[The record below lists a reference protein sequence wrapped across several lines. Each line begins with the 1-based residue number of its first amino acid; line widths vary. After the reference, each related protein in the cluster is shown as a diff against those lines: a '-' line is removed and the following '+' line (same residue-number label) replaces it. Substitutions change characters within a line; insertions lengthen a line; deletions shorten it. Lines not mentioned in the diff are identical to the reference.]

1 MLTDYLE
8 GEDNIPT
15 HVRRAIQT
23 NKGEYWFV
31 DGDTIEPTNKVDDA
45 VRFSDMSVPETL
57 HFLEDGT
64 VKYGDWDGEIIAD
77 EIAALANSQG
87 FNNIPDNYSDEDIY
101 DRLLSPLQNKD
112 GLNLG
117 DKAYYEGII
126 PLNKF
131 SSDKQVALVEAG
143 RMARGVKGEDADDPW
158 AQARNRIQQHWSD
171 TLVGEKAVALNE
183 AQYAA
188 EKGYR
193 GAESIYVDNEALFL
207 HADRDIMNR
216 ADNPFSTAFEGS
228 WVSIKQGLQGAKSMI
243 GDALNNEQ
251 MYLSG
256 KINADIYESNLSK
269 LPSYVDDIT
278 NVEDLSTA
286 GNYMA
291 GLVGMGLPY
300 ILGLVAS
307 YGGGALIGTAA
318 APLLG
323 PAAPVLGAIAGTTTP
338 WLVYAGDTYHRMG
351 GDSDSKNAGAAMSA
365 GLAMALLDRL
375 GLRGV
380 MKPSYILTEDG
391 MQQVIK
397 EHAKKTGKTIDAAT
411 LDIKSNLGKAQMD
424 LLDQVDGVVD
434 ILVKKGL
441 VAKSFGKNFAR
452 GAAIESGTEA
462 IQESVGYITAHYGGE
477 HGEFD
482 NEEYRRVLI
491 NAAAGGALL
500 GGTLSGVST
509 TISDYGRLKQMQRDY
524 SASADDV
531 EKNFWHGGNAYEQLQ
546 RLISSPEFQ
555 EVIKNGDSST
565 VMGEEYD
572 KAESADKTVNKGWW
586 KTIKDFPGKFFM
598 KGGAKY
604 LQKLVEDESISPVVR
619 QAIAIAMTIEAP
631 GTKSFM
637 PGQSK
642 IKIKQRLA
650 GELNALLENT
660 WRTFL
665 SEAGVRAVGTNTDAA
680 LKTLKDFMEERTR
693 AKDAVVP
700 HGAKVVNPI
709 TSQLEAEGKLDA
721 YEKAAE
727 GLEAVAE
734 ANAILHEKLT
744 GEQLARRKGYVESA
758 AVLSPTEV
766 RKNKELFVQTLVDG
780 WTHVDPVTGKTTEIK
795 LSREDAHKFYKAV
808 VDGGETF
815 SMNNLT
821 DEAFKRMG
829 LPDTLRK
836 TKMFLRDSDVMKE
849 HFLEKNLFKV
859 LSHNVASMVD
869 YGVEVQV
876 AGKDGKGVDRLL
888 HFIKDNMGDDW
899 DPMIAKVVTD
909 YRDASLGRY
918 HEMENKKILELQSN
932 LLFFG
937 SVTQLDTSLLASLP
951 EIGLLVLN
959 AMHDKE
965 ARQILMGAA
974 GELFKHFKRSTI
986 DTSRYLVK
994 GSGMTPEEL
1003 SAVERDFY
1011 SFYGSH
1017 ATGVLGHIDIGQEID
1032 HMSKFK
1038 ESVLQAFF
1046 TFNLLKPF
1054 TDATRI
1060 TALAMSQDAIIRDLA
1075 LVFQHYESGKNIGAD
1090 AYERL
1095 RDLGVDPKAMAEEY
1109 HAFVHAMA
1117 VKMKEKGLTP
1127 FDDGNS
1133 YLLHDPEQYYSE
1145 LQKLVTEELGKGNKD
1160 APYAGLYEQMQ
1171 IARHSYVDNILA
1183 NPNSA
1188 DRPIW
1193 YSDPHFRMIG
1203 QFQGFLSTFTSHILP
1218 KVWRKIRHGNPS
1230 ARYHAYAAAA
1240 SMLMF
1245 AFLGQMLKDEWKYES
1260 GENPWLNDYGY
1271 AQRGIM
1277 SSGLFG
1283 TGERFIDMIHPIYNI
1298 NEPFYE
1304 QLAGDL
1310 GPFTGTLSW
1319 AGKIIEN
1326 SLEGDLSGVGFYA
1339 KKAMPIFGSSY
1350 LFK

>member
-8 GEDNIPT
+8 DADNIPT
-15 HVRRAIQT
+15 HVRRSIQT

-45 VRFSDMSVPETL
+45 VRFSDMSTPETL

-77 EIAALANSQG
+77 EISKLANSQG
-87 FNNIPDNYSDEDIY
+87 FNIIPDGYSDEDIY

-131 SSDKQVALVEAG
+131 SSDKQVALAEAG
-143 RMARGVKGEDADDPW
+143 RMARGVRGEDLSDPW
-158 AQARNRIQQHWSD
+158 SQARSRIRKHWAD

-188 EKGYR
+188 ERGYR

-228 WVSIKQGLQGAKSMI
+228 WISIKQGLQGAKSMI

-251 MYLSG
+251 MYLTG
-256 KINADIYESNLSK
+256 KINADIYESNLNK
-269 LPSYVDDIT
+269 LPSYIDDVT

-307 YGGGALIGTAA
+307 YGAGALIGTAA
-318 APLLG
+318 APLIG
-323 PAAPVLGAIAGTTTP
+323 GAAPVLGALAGTATP

-351 GDSDSKNAGAAMSA
+351 GDKDARNAGAAMSA

-375 GLRGV
+375 GLRGIL
-380 MKPSYILTEDG
+380 KPSYVLTEDG

-397 EHAKKTGKTIDAAT
+397 EHAKNTGKTIDMAVS
-411 LDIKSNLGKAQMD
+411 DVKQNLGKAQLD
-424 LLDQVDGVVD
+424 LINQVEETID
-434 ILVKKGL
+434 IVIKKGL
-441 VAKSFGKNFAR
+441 IAKSAGKNFVR
-452 GAAIESGTEA
+452 GAMIESGTEA
-462 IQESVGYITAHYGGE
+462 AQESIGYLTSHYGGE
-477 HGEFD
+477 HGELD
-482 NEEYRRVLI
+482 LEEYRRVLI
-491 NAAAGGALL
+491 NASVGGALL

-531 EKNFWHGGNAYEQLQ
+531 EKNFWHGGDVYDQLKT
-546 RLISSPEFQ
+546 LIESDEFQ
-555 EVIKNGDSST
+555 NVVKHGDSST
-565 VMGEEYD
+565 IVGEEYD

-604 LQKLVEDESISPVVR
+604 LQNLVENENLPPVVR
-619 QAIAIAMTIEAP
+619 QALAIAMTIEAP
-631 GTKSFM
+631 GTKAFA

-642 IKIKQRLA
+642 IKKKQRLA
-650 GELNALLENT
+650 GELNTLLEAT

-665 SEAGVRAVGTNTDAA
+665 AEAGLRAVGTDTEKA

-700 HGAKVVNPI
+700 YGATVAINPV
-709 TSQLEAEGKLDA
+709 TSQLEAEGKLEA
-721 YEKAAE
+721 YEKAAAS
-727 GLEAVAE
+727 LEAIAE
-734 ANAILHEKLT
+734 ANAILYEKLT

-758 AVLSPTEV
+758 AVLAPTEV
-766 RKNKELFVQTLVDG
+766 RKNKELFVQTLVNG
-780 WTHVDPVTGKTTEIK
+780 WTHTDSVTGKKIKIK

-815 SMNNLT
+815 SINNLT

-836 TKMFLRDSDVMKE
+836 TKMFLRSSDVMKE
-849 HFLEKNLFKV
+849 HFLEKNMFKV

-876 AGKDGKGVDRLL
+876 AGKDGKGIDRLI
-888 HFIKDNMGDDW
+888 HFIKNEMGEDW
-899 DPMIAKVVTD
+899 DPMIAKVITD
-909 YRDASLGRY
+909 YRNASLGRY

-965 ARQILMGAA
+965 ARQILMNAA

-1003 SAVERDFY
+1003 TAVEKDFY
-1011 SFYGSH
+1011 AFYGSH

-1054 TDATRI
+1054 TDATRVA
-1060 TALAMSQDAIIRDLA
+1060 ALAMSQDAIIRDLA
-1075 LVFQHYESGKNIGAD
+1075 LVFQHYESGKNIGSD

-1095 RDLGVDPKAMAEEY
+1095 RDLGVDPVAMAKEY
-1109 HAFVHAMA
+1109 RQFVHAMA
-1117 VKMKEKGLTP
+1117 FRMREKGLTP
-1127 FDDGNS
+1127 FDEGNP
-1133 YLLHDPEQYYSE
+1133 LLKHDPELYYSE
-1145 LQKLVTEELGKGNKD
+1145 LKKLVSEQLGQGNKD
-1160 APYAGLYEQMQ
+1160 APFAGLYEQMQ

-1240 SMLMF
+1240 TMLMF

-1260 GENPWLNDYGY
+1260 GENPWLSDYG
-1271 AQRGIM
+1271 
-1277 SSGLFG
+1277 
-1283 TGERFIDMIHPIYNI
+1283 
-1298 NEPFYE
+1298 
-1304 QLAGDL
+1304 
-1310 GPFTGTLSW
+1310 
-1319 AGKIIEN
+1319 
-1326 SLEGDLSGVGFYA
+1326 
-1339 KKAMPIFGSSY
+1339 
-1350 LFK
+1350 